1 MLKTLLPV
9 IALLARVLAPKVLDW
24 IETNKSIPA
33 WLRPLISE
41 VLTALLGA
49 LTAGM
54 VIKQAAGRGTQVR
67 KGVRKALA

>member
-9 IALLARVLAPKVLDW
+9 LALLARVLAPKALDW
-24 IETNKSIPA
+24 IEANKSIPS

-49 LTAGM
+49 LTAG
-54 VIKQAAGRGTQVR
+54 VVVKQAQATSRVR
-67 KGVRKALA
+67 KGLKAAVA